1 MKKMQEN
8 LQGMVQNVKFK
19 NDDDKAL
26 AEKQAQTLEKYFK
39 QQEKSK
45 AEKWASRKLNTTKE
59 ETGSAL
65 DAEEIAEKA
74 EAIAAEAEGI
84 AAFAVYDDDL
94 RKMAHYFYNLGR
106 QHGVEAAREEAGK
119 AV

>member
-1 MKKMQEN
+1 MLMKSADN
-8 LQGMVQNVKFK
+8 VSDFTVVSDGGNRRVSVFGMGWTGY
-19 NDDDKAL
+19 
-26 AEKQAQTLEKYFK
+26 TLGGGC
-39 QQEKSK
+39 
-45 AEKWASRKLNTTKE
+45 SRIIVPDFD
-59 ETGSAL
+59 SFD

-74 EAIAAEAEGI
+74 EAIAAEAEEI

-106 QHGVEAAREEAGK
+106 QHGVEATREEAGK